1 MSNKLSL
8 QLINKIFIFEKVVFL
23 VVRNT
28 TFLA

>member
-1 MSNKLSL
+1 MSNTLSL
-8 QLINKIFIFEKVVFL
+8 QLINKIFIFKKVVFL